1 LKAFVRGTALLLGA
15 LAGCNQLLGIDESF
29 VDPALEPRAR
39 GEGGEPTVGAQAGS
53 PTRPSGGSLG
63 SAGEPSAGGAAGA
76 SAAEVPAG
84 GVSGAAG
91 APAGADVCE
100 QYCDLMG
107 EHCAGDALQYRDNA
121 QCLKI
126 CRLFP
131 VGVLDD
137 DRVNTAACRRRY
149 AGKARYLAGPELVTN
164 CGYAGPG
171 GDGRCGSNCE
181 GFCTIALAACSPE
194 LSEPYFYRSF
204 DDCLLDCE
212 DLPSSRYQYGATS
225 AGNSL
230 ECRLFHAS
238 SAVMADADEHCEHT
252 LGIALCTE

>member
-1 LKAFVRGTALLLGA
+1 MNRLVRGCALLIGA

-29 VDPALEPRAR
+29 VDPALEPSVL
-39 GEGGEPTVGAQAGS
+39 GEGGERAVTARGGS
-53 PTRPSGGSLG
+53 PAGPSGGSLG
-63 SAGEPSAGGAAGA
+63 DAGEPPEG
-76 SAAEVPAG
+76 
-84 GVSGAAG
+84 GAAG
-91 APAGADVCE
+91 APARGDVCE

-107 EHCAGDALQYRDNA
+107 EHCVGDALQYRDDA

-126 CRLFP
+126 CRAFP
-131 VGVLDD
+131 VGALDD
-137 DRVNTAACRRRY
+137 DRVNTASCRRRY
-149 AGKARYLAGPELVTN
+149 AGKIRYLAGPELVTA

-181 GFCTIALAACSPE
+181 GFCTIAMAACRPE
-194 LSEPYFYRSF
+194 VTEPYFYESF

-212 DLPSSRYQYGATS
+212 GLPSSRYQYGAIS

-238 SAVMADADEHCEHT
+238 SAIMGDADEHCEHT